1 MHTIIQSFT
10 LGALLKIKIRILDS
24 IYRAEKVTEEPSRNG
39 ECVVLFD
46 GRKAPTEKFGLEFI
60 RSYRKM
66 QKLEETLYY
75 LR

>member
-1 MHTIIQSFT
+1 MESVWSSLT
-10 LGALLKIKIRILDS
+10 
-24 IYRAEKVTEEPSRNG
+24 
-39 ECVVLFD
+39 
-46 GRKAPTEKFGLEFI
+46 GRKVPTEKFGLEFI

>member
-1 MHTIIQSFT
+1 MESVWSSLT
-10 LGALLKIKIRILDS
+10 
-24 IYRAEKVTEEPSRNG
+24 
-39 ECVVLFD
+39 

-75 LR
+75 LRWRNETMHIRLDNIK

>member
-1 MHTIIQSFT
+1 M
-10 LGALLKIKIRILDS
+10 
-24 IYRAEKVTEEPSRNG
+24 
-39 ECVVLFD
+39 ECVKSSLT

-75 LR
+75 LRWRNETMYVRLDNIKTKCNQLKLHS